1 MHFVQP
7 VPEWWNVVIIDM
19 RHEEQV
25 FASTSKYRLDA
36 NNKDVGDV
44 KLVVVSSKIP

>member
-1 MHFVQP
+1 MHFVHP
-7 VPEWWNVVIIDM
+7 VPEWWNVVIVEM
-19 RHEEQV
+19 CQEEQV
-25 FASTSKYRLDA
+25 FASTSRYRLDA